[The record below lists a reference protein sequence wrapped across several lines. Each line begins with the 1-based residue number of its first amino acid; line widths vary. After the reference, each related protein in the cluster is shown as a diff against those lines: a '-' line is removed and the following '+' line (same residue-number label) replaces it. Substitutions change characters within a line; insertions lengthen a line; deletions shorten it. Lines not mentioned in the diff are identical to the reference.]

1 MNGIVIL
8 NGIFFYN
15 MGIIWD
21 MWIVNNNGRD
31 ILLQNEIFFS
41 NQGEVICTKDGDRF
55 PGLTKIIWVQ
65 PRSMESGEDPENQ

>member
-21 MWIVNNNGRD
+21 MWMVNNNARD
-31 ILLQNEIFFS
+31 ILLQNEIVFS
-41 NQGEVICTKDGDRF
+41 NQGEVICTKDGDIF
-55 PGLTKIIWVQ
+55 PGLTKTYGFNH
-65 PRSMESGEDPENQ
+65 EA